1 MTCKTWWIIASIDFL
16 VGMIMLALG
25 YILLKSVVGL
35 YLLLGACGVIAA
47 GWVLWIVGFVSYLRW
62 R

>member
-1 MTCKTWWIIASIDFL
+1 MTCRTWWIIASIDFL
-16 VGMIMLALG
+16 VGMITLALG
-25 YILLKSVVGL
+25 YIFMESVVGL

-47 GWVLWIVGFVSYLRW
+47 GWVLWVVGFVSYLRW